1 MISALSRAFHQLGD
15 PAFRRVFGLSV
26 AAALAVFL
34 TLWALAWWGLVW
46 SGEAISQ
53 LLATPG
59 PGESG
64 GFWTGF
70 LEWLFGAAG
79 IFAVLIASF
88 FLFPAVMVLAMS
100 ILLDDIAA
108 AVERR
113 YYPNLP
119 PARAQP
125 LGEAVVGALLFI
137 AVTVVLNLLFLP
149 VYLLLL
155 FVPPLNLFVFYLLN
169 GYLLG
174 REYFELVALRRLDAA
189 RVKQARRGHRG
200 RILLAGVVIAFLLTL
215 PVLNLVMPI
224 VATGFML
231 HVFEGLRPKNRR
243 QNTSGT
249 AL

>member
-1 MISALSRAFHQLGD
+1 MVSALSLAFRQIGD
-15 PAFRRVFGLSV
+15 PAFRRVFVLSV

-34 TLWALAWWGLVW
+34 VLWALAWWGLAW
-46 SGEAISQ
+46 SGEALSQ
-53 LLATPG
+53 WMLDTG
-59 PGESG
+59 SG
-64 GFWTGF
+64 GFWTGI

-88 FLFPAVMVLAMS
+88 ILFPAIMVLAMS
-100 ILLDDIAA
+100 FLLEDVVA

-113 YYPNLP
+113 HYPNLP

-125 LGEAVVGALLFI
+125 IGEMVMGALAFAGI
-137 AVTVVLNLLFLP
+137 TVALNLLFLP

-174 REYFELVALRRLDAA
+174 REYFELVAVRRIELASAKRLRRAY
-189 RVKQARRGHRG
+189 RG
-200 RILLAGVVIAFLLTL
+200 RVLLAGAAIAFLLTL
-215 PVLNLVMPI
+215 PLINLVMPI

-231 HVFEGLRPKNRR
+231 HIFEGLRQR
-243 QNTSGT
+243 
-249 AL
+249 A

>member
-1 MISALSRAFHQLGD
+1 MVSALSLAFRQIGD
-15 PAFRRVFGLSV
+15 PAFRRVFVLSV

-34 TLWALAWWGLVW
+34 VLWALAWWGLAW
-46 SGEAISQ
+46 SGEALSQ
-53 LLATPG
+53 WMLDTG
-59 PGESG
+59 SG
-64 GFWTGF
+64 GFWTGI

-88 FLFPAVMVLAMS
+88 ILFPAIMVLAMS
-100 ILLDDIAA
+100 FLLEDVVA

-113 YYPNLP
+113 HYPNLP

-125 LGEAVVGALLFI
+125 IGEMVMGALAFAGI
-137 AVTVVLNLLFLP
+137 TVALNLLFLP

-174 REYFELVALRRLDAA
+174 REYFELVAVRRMDTAGAKRLRRS
-189 RVKQARRGHRG
+189 HRG
-200 RILLAGVVIAFLLTL
+200 RILLVGVVIAFLLTL
-215 PVLNLVMPI
+215 PLVNLAMPI

-231 HVFEGLRPKNRR
+231 HIFEGLRP
-243 QNTSGT
+243 TGG
-249 AL
+249 